1 MHNASIHVH
10 CLHLVKRQL
19 ESFTLQSRKWNN
31 IPNFLFTVDATDE
44 LVFSGLITSCSTL
57 HVASDDEHAVD
68 TNTVDAVHA
77 GSGKL
82 SVSEVNLQIQHT
94 RKS

>member
-1 MHNASIHVH
+1 LPLDYVH

-31 IPNFLFTVDATDE
+31 IPDFLFTVDATDE